1 MDRQAGGSIWDYDH
15 FLLVK
20 ALSVMCVA
28 YIHLDLQVSRAELRR
43 YLLQPSSATVDDN
56 CPEFNPED

>member
-1 MDRQAGGSIWDYDH
+1 MHRQSAGSIWDYDH

-28 YIHLDLQVSRAELRR
+28 YIHLDLQVFRAELRW
-43 YLLQPSSATVDDN
+43 YLL
-56 CPEFNPED
+56 